1 MRLQTIIAVAAFCA
15 VCSPLLG
22 AADGV
27 DATKT
32 VTIATSVPA
41 GFPYQAEVVGNAVF
55 TRAGAGTA
63 SYRCGQV
70 NSPDRV
76 VVVEEDPSGWARIE
90 PPAGSFSWVCKQ
102 NVAIDAASPDM
113 ATVTVQPTRVWVG
126 SMYYDPLNSNELQ
139 LKLNTGD
146 KVKLLKEEVG
156 DYYKI
161 VPPQGA
167 SLWISTQY
175 IKKLGAATTV
185 AGTAPGAAVQT
196 PENPKEK
203 EKLADYRKLATELDL
218 ERAKATSQQD
228 YTALKAGFDALA
240 KDPEAGKAGK
250 YAAIQLERIEGYE
263 LAAKSFADI
272 KQQEQA
278 LTELRSKIDA
288 EAQAKMDEVPDMGRY
303 AVIGVFKPSMAYAD
317 RTGASRRFLVFEDGK
332 ISCYAQPTGDA
343 QDRDFSSFYD
353 KKVGIVGVIV
363 TDPSSSLGL
372 VQFTDIEL
380 MK

>member
-1 MRLQTIIAVAAFCA
+1 MRLQTIIAVAAFSA
-15 VCSPLLG
+15 VCSSLLL
-22 AADGV
+22 AANEADV
-27 DATKT
+27 KNT
-32 VTIATSVPA
+32 VTISSPVQT

-70 NSPDRV
+70 NSPDKV

-102 NVAIDAASPDM
+102 NVTIDTASPDM

-139 LKLNTGD
+139 VKLNAGD

-185 AGTAPGAAVQT
+185 AGTTTTAVQT

-203 EKLADYRKLATELDL
+203 EKLAEYRRLATELDL
-218 ERAKATSQQD
+218 ERVKPIPQQD
-228 YTALKAGFDALA
+228 YTAIRAGFEALA
-240 KDPEAGKAGK
+240 KDPEAGKAAK
-250 YAAIQLERIEGYE
+250 YATIQLERIERFE
-263 LAAKSFADI
+263 LAATSFADL
-272 KQQEQA
+272 KQQEKA
-278 LTELRSKIDA
+278 LTELRAKIDA

-303 AVIGVFKPSMAYAD
+303 AIIGVFRQSMAYAD
-317 RTGASRRFLVFEDGK
+317 RTGASRRYLVLGDGGS
-332 ISCYAQPTGDA
+332 IVCYAQPTGNA
-343 QDRDFSSFYD
+343 ENRDFSSFYD
-353 KKVGIVGVIV
+353 KKVGLIGVIG
-363 TDPSSSLGL
+363 TDTSSSLPL
-372 VQFTDIEL
+372 VQFTDIEPV
-380 MK
+380 K